1 MRDFIRRNFTEAVEL
16 YQQSQ
21 PKDWS
26 FIPCEEHSS
35 ERCGGWIMKDEANM
49 YIGFVGNRGDVTF
62 AGWEVT
68 TPDTKFD
75 ERGRRIK

>member
-21 PKDWS
+21 PKGWS

-35 ERCGGWIMKDEANM
+35 ERCGGWIMKDNHTN
-49 YIGFVGNRGDVTF
+49 INQ
-62 AGWEVT
+62 
-68 TPDTKFD
+68 
-75 ERGRRIK
+75 

>member
-1 MRDFIRRNFTEAVEL
+1 MSNFKSKSWSRALDL
-16 YQQSQ
+16 YQKSQ
-21 PKDWS
+21 PEGWS

-35 ERCGGWIMKDEANM
+35 ERCGGWIMKDNTDH
-49 YIGFVGNRGDVTF
+49 YIGWVGNRGDVTY
-62 AGWEVT
+62 AGWEYT